1 MTQTPDQAVSAEL
14 IALAD
19 RLADAASAV
28 VLRHYRQAVAVDD
41 KDDSSPVTIADREA
55 ERAIRDI
62 LAAERPG
69 DGIIGEEH
77 GAERSDAPLVWVVD
91 PIDGTKAFVTGRPTF
106 GTLIALLHNGSP
118 VLGVIDQA
126 VIGDRWI
133 GAVGHPTRLNGSPCR
148 TRACPS
154 LDRAILATTA
164 PDPFSAA
171 GAAAFDRLRRDIRFP
186 IYGGDCL
193 NYGLL
198 AGGFL
203 DLGVGVGEGQAEARR
218 EAAADTGLARAHQPD
233 QHDGSVQARKI
244 WDGGPARGH
253 GVSSSC
259 LAARSCSSA
268 SRLDR
273 TDRCAPVVACLGR
286 RR

>member
-1 MTQTPDQAVSAEL
+1 MTQAPDQAVPADL

-19 RLADAASAV
+19 RLADAASTEIR
-28 VLRHYRQAVAVDD
+28 RHYRQLVAIDD
-41 KDDSSPVTIADREA
+41 KDDASPVTIADREA

-62 LAAERPG
+62 LAARRPD

-77 GAERSDAPLVWVVD
+77 GTERGDAPLIWVID

-106 GTLIALLHNGSP
+106 GTLIALLHDGSP

-126 VIGDRWI
+126 VTGDRWI
-133 GAVGHPTRLNGSPCR
+133 GAVGHPTRLNGLPCR

-164 PDPFSAA
+164 PEQFGEA
-171 GAAAFDRLRRDIRFP
+171 GTAAFGRLRRDIRFP

-203 DLGVGVGEGQAEARR
+203 DLVVEEGLNLYDF
-218 EAAADTGLARAHQPD
+218 AAL
-233 QHDGSVQARKI
+233 V
-244 WDGGPARGH
+244 
-253 GVSSSC
+253 
-259 LAARSCSSA
+259 
-268 SRLDR
+268 
-273 TDRCAPVVACLGR
+273 PVVAGAGGVITDWQGHPLAAGAEGR
-286 RR
+286 VLAAGDRACHAAALDKLNDN

>member
-1 MTQTPDQAVSAEL
+1 MTETPDQAVSAEL

-28 VLRHYRQAVAVDD
+28 VLRHYRQAVAIDD

-55 ERAIRDI
+55 ERAIRGI

-133 GAVGHPTRLNGSPCR
+133 GAVGHPTRLNGLPCR

-203 DLGVGVGEGQAEARR
+203 DLVVEEGLNLYDF
-218 EAAADTGLARAHQPD
+218 AAL
-233 QHDGSVQARKI
+233 V
-244 WDGGPARGH
+244 
-253 GVSSSC
+253 
-259 LAARSCSSA
+259 
-268 SRLDR
+268 
-273 TDRCAPVVACLGR
+273 PVVAGAGGMITDWQGR
-286 RR
+286 PLAAGAEGKVLAAGDRACHAAALARLNDN

>member
-1 MTQTPDQAVSAEL
+1 MTMTRTSDPAVSAEL

-19 RLADAASAV
+19 RLADAAAAV
-28 VLRHYRQAVAVDD
+28 VRRHYRQAVAIDD
-41 KDDSSPVTIADREA
+41 KDDASPVTIADRQA
-55 ERAIRDI
+55 ERVIRDV
-62 LAAERPG
+62 LTAERPD

-77 GAERSDAPLVWVVD
+77 GVERSEAPLVWVID
-91 PIDGTKAFVTGRPTF
+91 PIDGTRAFVTGRPTF
-106 GTLIALLHNGSP
+106 GTLIALLRNGSP

-133 GAVGHPTRLNGSPCR
+133 GAVGHPTLLNGLPCR

-164 PDPFSAA
+164 PDPFSDA
-171 GAAAFDRLRRDIRFP
+171 GAAAFDRLRRGVRFP

-203 DLGVGVGEGQAEARR
+203 DLVVEEGLKLYDF
-218 EAAADTGLARAHQPD
+218 AAL
-233 QHDGSVQARKI
+233 V
-244 WDGGPARGH
+244 
-253 GVSSSC
+253 
-259 LAARSCSSA
+259 
-268 SRLDR
+268 
-273 TDRCAPVVACLGR
+273 PVVAGAGGTITDWQGR
-286 RR
+286 PLTAGSDGKVLAAGDRACHTAALARLNDN